1 MKYWGEDQEDAIVE
15 FNTNDDID
23 DKHKVF
29 VAIIEPAF
37 RKLVENI
44 YYTYNFNK
52 ILWDRE
58 QIEHEVMTHLYEKL
72 SKFDV
77 TKNKKSFSYFGT
89 ITKNWMI
96 QRCNTDKNKRFI
108 DADNQDMIVHNISIN
123 AYEENKLNRHNEE
136 FIGEIIE
143 DFNDWDAKDNYTRD
157 DFAVLE
163 IVNDILKNYE
173 RFNIYN
179 KKQLYV
185 YIREATDLP
194 SRKITK
200 SLKKIKLDYFT
211 VREDFIS
218 EIIKD
223 FDDWDA
229 KDNYTRDD
237 FAVLEIVNDILKN
250 YERFNIYNKKQLYV
264 YIREATDLP
273 SRKITK
279 SLKKIKINYGD
290 VRGSFIG

>member
-1 MKYWGEDQEDAIVE
+1 MKYWGTEQEEAIVE
-15 FNTNDDID
+15 FNTNEDIE

-72 SKFDV
+72 NKFDIS
-77 TKNKKSFSYFGT
+77 KNKKSFSYFGT

-96 QRCNTDKNKRFI
+96 QRCNADKNKRFI
-108 DADNQDMIVHNISIN
+108 DDDNQDIIVQNISIN
-123 AYEENKLNRHNEE
+123 AYEENEVNQHNQD
-136 FIGEIIE
+136 FISGIIE
-143 DFNDWDAKDNYTRD
+143 ELDDWESKDNYNKE

-163 IVNDILKNYE
+163 IVNDILKNYH
-173 RFNIYN
+173 
-179 KKQLYV
+179 
-185 YIREATDLP
+185 
-194 SRKITK
+194 
-200 SLKKIKLDYFT
+200 
-211 VREDFIS
+211 
-218 EIIKD
+218 
-223 FDDWDA
+223 
-229 KDNYTRDD
+229 
-237 FAVLEIVNDILKN
+237 
-250 YERFNIYNKKQLYV
+250 RFNIYNKKQLYV

-279 SLKKIKINYGD
+279 SLKKIKINYSD
-290 VRGSFIG
+290 IKEDFIG

>member
-52 ILWDRE
+52 ILWDRD
-58 QIEHEVMTHLYEKL
+58 QIEHEVMAHLYEKL

-143 DFNDWDAKDNYTRD
+143 DFDDWDAKDNYTRD

-163 IVNDILKNYE
+163 IVNDILKNYD

-179 KKQLYV
+179 KKQFYV

-211 VREDFIS
+211 VREDFI
-218 EIIKD
+218 
-223 FDDWDA
+223 
-229 KDNYTRDD
+229 
-237 FAVLEIVNDILKN
+237 
-250 YERFNIYNKKQLYV
+250 
-264 YIREATDLP
+264 
-273 SRKITK
+273 
-279 SLKKIKINYGD
+279 G
-290 VRGSFIG
+290 

>member
-1 MKYWGEDQEDAIVE
+1 MKYWGEDQEEAVVE
-15 FNTNDDID
+15 FNTNADMD

-29 VAIIEPAF
+29 VDVIEPAF

-96 QRCNTDKNKRFI
+96 QRCNADKNKRFI
-108 DADNQDMIVHNISIN
+108 DDDNQDIIVQNISIH
-123 AYEENKLNRHNEE
+123 AYEEDEGGRHNEE
-136 FIGEIIE
+136 FINEIIG
-143 DFNDWDAKDNYTRD
+143 
-157 DFAVLE
+157 
-163 IVNDILKNYE
+163 
-173 RFNIYN
+173 
-179 KKQLYV
+179 
-185 YIREATDLP
+185 
-194 SRKITK
+194 
-200 SLKKIKLDYFT
+200 
-211 VREDFIS
+211 
-218 EIIKD
+218 D

-279 SLKKIKINYGD
+279 SLKKIKLNYFSVKED
-290 VRGSFIG
+290 FIG

>member
-1 MKYWGEDQEDAIVE
+1 MKYWGEDQEAAVIE

-23 DKHKVF
+23 QKHQVF
-29 VAIIEPAF
+29 VKVIDPAF

-58 QIEHEVMTHLYEKL
+58 QIEHEVMAHLYEKL
-72 SKFDV
+72 GKFDV

-96 QRCNTDKNKRFI
+96 QRCNADKNKRFI
-108 DADNQDMIVHNISIN
+108 DDDNQDMIVQNISISE
-123 AYEENKLNRHNEE
+123 YEE
-136 FIGEIIE
+136 
-143 DFNDWDAKDNYTRD
+143 
-157 DFAVLE
+157 
-163 IVNDILKNYE
+163 
-173 RFNIYN
+173 
-179 KKQLYV
+179 
-185 YIREATDLP
+185 
-194 SRKITK
+194 
-200 SLKKIKLDYFT
+200 KKIIHHN
-211 VREDFIS
+211 EDFIN

-229 KDNYTRDD
+229 KANYTKDD

-279 SLKKIKINYGD
+279 SLKKIKITYGD
-290 VRGSFIG
+290 VRDSFIG

>member
-1 MKYWGEDQEDAIVE
+1 MKYWGTEQEEAIVE
-15 FNTNDDID
+15 FNTNEDIE

-72 SKFDV
+72 NKFDIS
-77 TKNKKSFSYFGT
+77 KNKKSFSYFGT

-96 QRCNTDKNKRFI
+96 QRCNADKNKRFI
-108 DADNQDMIVHNISIN
+108 DDDNQDIIVQNISIN
-123 AYEENKLNRHNEE
+123 AYEENEVNQHNQDFISGIIEE
-136 FIGEIIE
+136 F
-143 DFNDWDAKDNYTRD
+143 DDWDSKDNYNKE

-163 IVNDILKNYE
+163 IVNDILKNYH
-173 RFNIYN
+173 
-179 KKQLYV
+179 
-185 YIREATDLP
+185 
-194 SRKITK
+194 
-200 SLKKIKLDYFT
+200 
-211 VREDFIS
+211 
-218 EIIKD
+218 
-223 FDDWDA
+223 
-229 KDNYTRDD
+229 
-237 FAVLEIVNDILKN
+237 
-250 YERFNIYNKKQLYV
+250 RFNIYNKKQLYV

-279 SLKKIKINYGD
+279 SLKKIKINYSD
-290 VRGSFIG
+290 IKEDFIG

>member
-1 MKYWGEDQEDAIVE
+1 MKYWGTEQEEAIVE
-15 FNTNDDID
+15 FNTNEDIE

-72 SKFDV
+72 NKFDIS
-77 TKNKKSFSYFGT
+77 KNKKSFSYFGT

-96 QRCNTDKNKRFI
+96 QRCNADKNKRFI
-108 DADNQDMIVHNISIN
+108 DDDNQDIIVQNISIN
-123 AYEENKLNRHNEE
+123 AYEENEVNQHNQDFISGIIEE
-136 FIGEIIE
+136 F
-143 DFNDWDAKDNYTRD
+143 DDWDSKDNYNKE

-163 IVNDILKNYE
+163 IINDILKNYH
-173 RFNIYN
+173 
-179 KKQLYV
+179 
-185 YIREATDLP
+185 
-194 SRKITK
+194 
-200 SLKKIKLDYFT
+200 
-211 VREDFIS
+211 
-218 EIIKD
+218 
-223 FDDWDA
+223 
-229 KDNYTRDD
+229 
-237 FAVLEIVNDILKN
+237 
-250 YERFNIYNKKQLYV
+250 RFNIYNKKQLYV

-279 SLKKIKINYGD
+279 SLKKIKINYSD
-290 VRGSFIG
+290 IKEDFIS

>member
-1 MKYWGEDQEDAIVE
+1 MKYWGTEQEEAIVE
-15 FNTNDDID
+15 FNTNEDIE

-72 SKFDV
+72 NKFDIS
-77 TKNKKSFSYFGT
+77 KNKKSFSYFGT

-96 QRCNTDKNKRFI
+96 QRCNADKNKRFI
-108 DADNQDMIVHNISIN
+108 DDDNQDIIVQNISIN
-123 AYEENKLNRHNEE
+123 AYEENEVNQHKQDFISGIIEE
-136 FIGEIIE
+136 F
-143 DFNDWDAKDNYTRD
+143 DDWDSKDNYNKE

-163 IVNDILKNYE
+163 IINDILKNYH
-173 RFNIYN
+173 
-179 KKQLYV
+179 
-185 YIREATDLP
+185 
-194 SRKITK
+194 
-200 SLKKIKLDYFT
+200 
-211 VREDFIS
+211 
-218 EIIKD
+218 
-223 FDDWDA
+223 
-229 KDNYTRDD
+229 
-237 FAVLEIVNDILKN
+237 
-250 YERFNIYNKKQLYV
+250 RFNIYNKKQLYV

-279 SLKKIKINYGD
+279 SLKKIKINYSD
-290 VRGSFIG
+290 IKEDFIG

>member
-1 MKYWGEDQEDAIVE
+1 MKYWGIEQEEAIVE
-15 FNTNDDID
+15 FNTNEDIE

-72 SKFDV
+72 NKFDIS
-77 TKNKKSFSYFGT
+77 KNKKSFSYFGT

-96 QRCNTDKNKRFI
+96 QRCNADKNKRFI
-108 DADNQDMIVHNISIN
+108 DNDNQDIIVQNISIN
-123 AYEENKLNRHNEE
+123 AYEENEVNQHNQD
-136 FIGEIIE
+136 FISGIIE
-143 DFNDWDAKDNYTRD
+143 DFDNWDSKENYNQE

-163 IVNDILKNYE
+163 IVNDILKNYH
-173 RFNIYN
+173 
-179 KKQLYV
+179 
-185 YIREATDLP
+185 
-194 SRKITK
+194 
-200 SLKKIKLDYFT
+200 
-211 VREDFIS
+211 
-218 EIIKD
+218 
-223 FDDWDA
+223 
-229 KDNYTRDD
+229 
-237 FAVLEIVNDILKN
+237 
-250 YERFNIYNKKQLYV
+250 RFNIYNKKQLYV

-279 SLKKIKINYGD
+279 SLKKIKINYSD
-290 VRGSFIG
+290 IKEDFIG

>member
-1 MKYWGEDQEDAIVE
+1 MKYWGIEQEEAIVE
-15 FNTNDDID
+15 FNTNEDIE

-72 SKFDV
+72 NKFDIS
-77 TKNKKSFSYFGT
+77 KNKKSFSYFGT

-96 QRCNTDKNKRFI
+96 QRCNADKNKRFI
-108 DADNQDMIVHNISIN
+108 DDDNQDIIVQNISIN
-123 AYEENKLNRHNEE
+123 AYEENEVNQHNQDFISGIIEE
-136 FIGEIIE
+136 F
-143 DFNDWDAKDNYTRD
+143 DDWDSKDNYNKE

-163 IVNDILKNYE
+163 IINDILKNYH
-173 RFNIYN
+173 
-179 KKQLYV
+179 
-185 YIREATDLP
+185 
-194 SRKITK
+194 
-200 SLKKIKLDYFT
+200 
-211 VREDFIS
+211 
-218 EIIKD
+218 
-223 FDDWDA
+223 
-229 KDNYTRDD
+229 
-237 FAVLEIVNDILKN
+237 
-250 YERFNIYNKKQLYV
+250 RFNIYNKKQLYV

-279 SLKKIKINYGD
+279 SLKKIKINYSD
-290 VRGSFIG
+290 IKEDFIS

>member
-1 MKYWGEDQEDAIVE
+1 MKYWGEDQEEAVVE

-23 DKHKVF
+23 EKHKVF

-96 QRCNTDKNKRFI
+96 QRCNADKNKRFI
-108 DADNQDMIVHNISIN
+108 DDDNQDIIVQNISIH
-123 AYEENKLNRHNEE
+123 AYEEDEVVRHNEE
-136 FIGEIIE
+136 FINEIIG
-143 DFNDWDAKDNYTRD
+143 
-157 DFAVLE
+157 
-163 IVNDILKNYE
+163 
-173 RFNIYN
+173 
-179 KKQLYV
+179 
-185 YIREATDLP
+185 
-194 SRKITK
+194 
-200 SLKKIKLDYFT
+200 
-211 VREDFIS
+211 
-218 EIIKD
+218 D

-279 SLKKIKINYGD
+279 SLKKIKMNYFS
-290 VRGSFIG
+290 VREDFIG

>member
-1 MKYWGEDQEDAIVE
+1 MKYWGEDQESAVVE
-15 FNTNDDID
+15 FNTNADMDE
-23 DKHKVF
+23 KHKVF
-29 VAIIEPAF
+29 VDVIEPAF

-72 SKFDV
+72 SKFDIS
-77 TKNKKSFSYFGT
+77 KNKKSFSYFGT
-89 ITKNWMI
+89 ITKNLMI
-96 QRCNTDKNKRFI
+96 QRCNADKNKRFI
-108 DADNQDMIVHNISIN
+108 DDDNQDIIVQNISIH
-123 AYEENKLNRHNEE
+123 AYEEDEVGRHNEE
-136 FIGEIIE
+136 FISEIIG
-143 DFNDWDAKDNYTRD
+143 DFDNWDAKENYTRD

-200 SLKKIKLDYFT
+200 SLKKIKLDYFN
-211 VREDFIS
+211 VKEDFI
-218 EIIKD
+218 
-223 FDDWDA
+223 
-229 KDNYTRDD
+229 
-237 FAVLEIVNDILKN
+237 
-250 YERFNIYNKKQLYV
+250 
-264 YIREATDLP
+264 
-273 SRKITK
+273 
-279 SLKKIKINYGD
+279 G
-290 VRGSFIG
+290 

>member
-1 MKYWGEDQEDAIVE
+1 MKYWGEDQESAVVE
-15 FNTNDDID
+15 FNTNADMDE
-23 DKHKVF
+23 KHKVF
-29 VAIIEPAF
+29 VDVIEPAF

-96 QRCNTDKNKRFI
+96 QRCNADKNKRFI
-108 DADNQDMIVHNISIN
+108 DDDNQDIIVQNISIH
-123 AYEENKLNRHNEE
+123 AYEEDEVVRHNEE
-136 FIGEIIE
+136 FINEIIG
-143 DFNDWDAKDNYTRD
+143 
-157 DFAVLE
+157 
-163 IVNDILKNYE
+163 
-173 RFNIYN
+173 
-179 KKQLYV
+179 
-185 YIREATDLP
+185 
-194 SRKITK
+194 
-200 SLKKIKLDYFT
+200 
-211 VREDFIS
+211 
-218 EIIKD
+218 D

-279 SLKKIKINYGD
+279 SLKKIKINYGA
-290 VRGSFIG
+290 VKNSFLD

>member
-1 MKYWGEDQEDAIVE
+1 MKYWGEDQESAVVE
-15 FNTNDDID
+15 FNTNADID
-23 DKHKVF
+23 EKHKVF
-29 VAIIEPAF
+29 VDVIEPAF

-96 QRCNTDKNKRFI
+96 QRCNADKNKRFI
-108 DADNQDMIVHNISIN
+108 DDDNQDIIVQNISIH
-123 AYEENKLNRHNEE
+123 AHEEAEVSRHNEE
-136 FIGEIIE
+136 FINEIIG
-143 DFNDWDAKDNYTRD
+143 
-157 DFAVLE
+157 
-163 IVNDILKNYE
+163 
-173 RFNIYN
+173 
-179 KKQLYV
+179 
-185 YIREATDLP
+185 
-194 SRKITK
+194 
-200 SLKKIKLDYFT
+200 
-211 VREDFIS
+211 
-218 EIIKD
+218 D

-279 SLKKIKINYGD
+279 SLKKIKMNYFSVKED
-290 VRGSFIG
+290 FIG

>member
-1 MKYWGEDQEDAIVE
+1 MKYWGEDQESAVVE
-15 FNTNDDID
+15 FNSNADID
-23 DKHKVF
+23 EKHKVF
-29 VAIIEPAF
+29 VDVIEPAF

-77 TKNKKSFSYFGT
+77 SKNKKSFSYFGT

-96 QRCNTDKNKRFI
+96 QRCNADKNKRFI
-108 DADNQDMIVHNISIN
+108 DDDNQDIIVQNISIH
-123 AYEENKLNRHNEE
+123 AYEEDEVGRHNEE
-136 FIGEIIE
+136 FINEIIG
-143 DFNDWDAKDNYTRD
+143 DFDDWDAKDNYTRD

-200 SLKKIKLDYFT
+200 SLKKIKLDYFS
-211 VREDFIS
+211 VKEDFI
-218 EIIKD
+218 
-223 FDDWDA
+223 
-229 KDNYTRDD
+229 
-237 FAVLEIVNDILKN
+237 
-250 YERFNIYNKKQLYV
+250 
-264 YIREATDLP
+264 
-273 SRKITK
+273 
-279 SLKKIKINYGD
+279 G
-290 VRGSFIG
+290 

>member
-1 MKYWGEDQEDAIVE
+1 MCIRDREYAVVE
-15 FNTNDDID
+15 FNTNADMDE
-23 DKHKVF
+23 KHKVF
-29 VAIIEPAF
+29 VDVIEPAF

-72 SKFDV
+72 SKFDIS
-77 TKNKKSFSYFGT
+77 KNKKSFSYFGT

-96 QRCNTDKNKRFI
+96 QRCNADKNKRFI
-108 DADNQDMIVHNISIN
+108 DDDNQDIIVQNISIH
-123 AYEENKLNRHNEE
+123 AYEEDEVGRHNEE
-136 FIGEIIE
+136 FINEIIW
-143 DFNDWDAKDNYTRD
+143 DFDDWGAKDNYTRD

-200 SLKKIKLDYFT
+200 SLKKIKLDYFS
-211 VREDFIS
+211 VKEDFI
-218 EIIKD
+218 
-223 FDDWDA
+223 
-229 KDNYTRDD
+229 
-237 FAVLEIVNDILKN
+237 
-250 YERFNIYNKKQLYV
+250 
-264 YIREATDLP
+264 
-273 SRKITK
+273 
-279 SLKKIKINYGD
+279 G
-290 VRGSFIG
+290 

>member
-1 MKYWGEDQEDAIVE
+1 MKYWGEDQEYAVVE
-15 FNTNDDID
+15 FNTNADMDE
-23 DKHKVF
+23 KHKVF
-29 VAIIEPAF
+29 VDVIEPAF

-77 TKNKKSFSYFGT
+77 TKNKKSFYYFGT

-96 QRCNTDKNKRFI
+96 QRCNADKNKRFI
-108 DADNQDMIVHNISIN
+108 DDDNQDIIIQNISIH
-123 AYEENKLNRHNEE
+123 AYEEDQVGRHNEE
-136 FIGEIIE
+136 FINEIID
-143 DFNDWDAKDNYTRD
+143 DFDDWDAKDNYTRD

-163 IVNDILKNYE
+163 IINDILKNYHK
-173 RFNIYN
+173 FNIYN

-200 SLKKIKLDYFT
+200 SLKKIKLGYMG
-211 VREDFIS
+211 VKE
-218 EIIKD
+218 
-223 FDDWDA
+223 
-229 KDNYTRDD
+229 
-237 FAVLEIVNDILKN
+237 
-250 YERFNIYNKKQLYV
+250 
-264 YIREATDLP
+264 
-273 SRKITK
+273 
-279 SLKKIKINYGD
+279 
-290 VRGSFIG
+290 SFIDE

>member
-1 MKYWGEDQEDAIVE
+1 MKYWGEDQEYAVVE
-15 FNTNDDID
+15 FNTNADMDE
-23 DKHKVF
+23 KHKVF
-29 VAIIEPAF
+29 VDVIEPAF

-72 SKFDV
+72 SKFDIS
-77 TKNKKSFSYFGT
+77 KNKKSFSYFGT

-96 QRCNTDKNKRFI
+96 QRCNADKNKRFI
-108 DADNQDMIVHNISIN
+108 DDDNQDIIVQNISIH
-123 AYEENKLNRHNEE
+123 AHEEAEGGRHNEE
-136 FIGEIIE
+136 FISEIID
-143 DFNDWDAKDNYTRD
+143 DFDDWGAKDNYTRD

-200 SLKKIKLDYFT
+200 SLKKIKMSYSNIK
-211 VREDFIS
+211 EDFI
-218 EIIKD
+218 E
-223 FDDWDA
+223 
-229 KDNYTRDD
+229 
-237 FAVLEIVNDILKN
+237 
-250 YERFNIYNKKQLYV
+250 
-264 YIREATDLP
+264 
-273 SRKITK
+273 
-279 SLKKIKINYGD
+279 
-290 VRGSFIG
+290 

>member
-15 FNTNDDID
+15 FNTNDDIE

-44 YYTYNFNK
+44 YYTYNSNK

-108 DADNQDMIVHNISIN
+108 DADNQEMIMHNISIN
-123 AYEENKLNRHNEE
+123 AYEENKLNRRNDE

-143 DFNDWDAKDNYTRD
+143 DFDDWDAKDNYTRD

-200 SLKKIKLDYFT
+200 SLKKIKLDYFS
-211 VREDFIS
+211 VREDFI
-218 EIIKD
+218 
-223 FDDWDA
+223 
-229 KDNYTRDD
+229 
-237 FAVLEIVNDILKN
+237 
-250 YERFNIYNKKQLYV
+250 
-264 YIREATDLP
+264 
-273 SRKITK
+273 
-279 SLKKIKINYGD
+279 G
-290 VRGSFIG
+290 

>member
-1 MKYWGEDQEDAIVE
+1 MKYWGIEQEEAIVE
-15 FNTNDDID
+15 FNTNEDIE

-72 SKFDV
+72 NKFDIS
-77 TKNKKSFSYFGT
+77 KNKKSFSYFGT

-96 QRCNTDKNKRFI
+96 QRCNADKNKRFI
-108 DADNQDMIVHNISIN
+108 DDDNQDIIVQNISIN
-123 AYEENKLNRHNEE
+123 AYEENEVNQHNQDFISGIIEE
-136 FIGEIIE
+136 F
-143 DFNDWDAKDNYTRD
+143 DDWDSKDNYNKE

-163 IVNDILKNYE
+163 IVNDILKNYH
-173 RFNIYN
+173 
-179 KKQLYV
+179 
-185 YIREATDLP
+185 
-194 SRKITK
+194 
-200 SLKKIKLDYFT
+200 
-211 VREDFIS
+211 
-218 EIIKD
+218 
-223 FDDWDA
+223 
-229 KDNYTRDD
+229 
-237 FAVLEIVNDILKN
+237 
-250 YERFNIYNKKQLYV
+250 RFNIYNKKQLYV

-279 SLKKIKINYGD
+279 SLKKIKINYSD
-290 VRGSFIG
+290 IKEDFIG

>member
-1 MKYWGEDQEDAIVE
+1 MKYWGTPQEEAIVE
-15 FNTNDDID
+15 FNTNEDIE

-29 VAIIEPAF
+29 VAVIEPAF

-72 SKFDV
+72 SKFDIS
-77 TKNKKSFSYFGT
+77 KNKKSFSYFGT

-96 QRCNTDKNKRFI
+96 QRCNADKNKRFI
-108 DADNQDMIVHNISIN
+108 DDDNQDIIVQNISIH
-123 AYEENKLNRHNEE
+123 AYEENKINRHNQE
-136 FIGEIIE
+136 FISDIIE
-143 DFNDWDAKDNYTRD
+143 DFDDWGAKDNYTKD

-163 IVNDILKNYE
+163 IVNDILKNYQ

-200 SLKKIKLDYFT
+200 SLKKIKLDYFSIK
-211 VREDFIS
+211 EDFI
-218 EIIKD
+218 
-223 FDDWDA
+223 
-229 KDNYTRDD
+229 
-237 FAVLEIVNDILKN
+237 
-250 YERFNIYNKKQLYV
+250 
-264 YIREATDLP
+264 
-273 SRKITK
+273 
-279 SLKKIKINYGD
+279 G
-290 VRGSFIG
+290 

>member
-1 MKYWGEDQEDAIVE
+1 MKYWGEDQESAVVE
-15 FNTNDDID
+15 FNTNADID
-23 DKHKVF
+23 EKHKVF
-29 VAIIEPAF
+29 VDVIEPAF

-72 SKFDV
+72 SKFDIS
-77 TKNKKSFSYFGT
+77 KNKKSFSYFGT

-96 QRCNTDKNKRFI
+96 QRCNADKNKRFI
-108 DADNQDMIVHNISIN
+108 DDDNQDIIVQNISIH
-123 AYEENKLNRHNEE
+123 AYEEDEVGRHNEE
-136 FIGEIIE
+136 FINEIIG
-143 DFNDWDAKDNYTRD
+143 DFDDWDAKENYTRD

-200 SLKKIKLDYFT
+200 SLKKIKVNYSD
-211 VREDFIS
+211 
-218 EIIKD
+218 IKE
-223 FDDWDA
+223 
-229 KDNYTRDD
+229 N
-237 FAVLEIVNDILKN
+237 
-250 YERFNIYNKKQLYV
+250 
-264 YIREATDLP
+264 
-273 SRKITK
+273 
-279 SLKKIKINYGD
+279 
-290 VRGSFIG
+290 FIG

>member
-1 MKYWGEDQEDAIVE
+1 MKYWGEDQESAVVE
-15 FNTNDDID
+15 FNTNADID
-23 DKHKVF
+23 EKHKVF
-29 VAIIEPAF
+29 VDIIEPAF

-96 QRCNTDKNKRFI
+96 QRCNADKNKRFI
-108 DADNQDMIVHNISIN
+108 DDDNQDIIVQNISIH
-123 AYEENKLNRHNEE
+123 AYEEHEVVRHNEE
-136 FIGEIIE
+136 FISEIID
-143 DFNDWDAKDNYTRD
+143 DFDDWGGKDNYTRD

-200 SLKKIKLDYFT
+200 SLKKIKMDYFT
-211 VREDFIS
+211 VREDFI
-218 EIIKD
+218 
-223 FDDWDA
+223 
-229 KDNYTRDD
+229 
-237 FAVLEIVNDILKN
+237 
-250 YERFNIYNKKQLYV
+250 
-264 YIREATDLP
+264 
-273 SRKITK
+273 
-279 SLKKIKINYGD
+279 G
-290 VRGSFIG
+290 

>member
-1 MKYWGEDQEDAIVE
+1 MKYWGVEQEEAIVE
-15 FNTNDDID
+15 FNTNEDIE

-72 SKFDV
+72 NKFDIS
-77 TKNKKSFSYFGT
+77 KNKKSFSYFGT

-96 QRCNTDKNKRFI
+96 QRCNADKNKRFI
-108 DADNQDMIVHNISIN
+108 DDDNQDIIVQNISIN
-123 AYEENKLNRHNEE
+123 AYEENEVNQHNQD
-136 FIGEIIE
+136 FISGIIE
-143 DFNDWDAKDNYTRD
+143 DFDDWGSKENYNQE

-163 IVNDILKNYE
+163 IVNDILKNYH
-173 RFNIYN
+173 
-179 KKQLYV
+179 
-185 YIREATDLP
+185 
-194 SRKITK
+194 
-200 SLKKIKLDYFT
+200 
-211 VREDFIS
+211 
-218 EIIKD
+218 
-223 FDDWDA
+223 
-229 KDNYTRDD
+229 
-237 FAVLEIVNDILKN
+237 
-250 YERFNIYNKKQLYV
+250 RFNIYNKKQLYV

-279 SLKKIKINYGD
+279 SLKKIKINYSD
-290 VRGSFIG
+290 IKEDFIG

>member
-1 MKYWGEDQEDAIVE
+1 MKYWGEDQEYAVVE
-15 FNTNDDID
+15 FNTNADMDE
-23 DKHKVF
+23 KHKVF
-29 VAIIEPAF
+29 VDVIEPAF

-96 QRCNTDKNKRFI
+96 QRCNADKNKRFI
-108 DADNQDMIVHNISIN
+108 DDDNQDMIVQNISIH
-123 AYEENKLNRHNEE
+123 AYEEGEVVRHNEE
-136 FIGEIIE
+136 FINEIIG
-143 DFNDWDAKDNYTRD
+143 
-157 DFAVLE
+157 
-163 IVNDILKNYE
+163 
-173 RFNIYN
+173 
-179 KKQLYV
+179 
-185 YIREATDLP
+185 
-194 SRKITK
+194 
-200 SLKKIKLDYFT
+200 
-211 VREDFIS
+211 
-218 EIIKD
+218 D

-279 SLKKIKINYGD
+279 SLKKIKMDYFT
-290 VRGSFIG
+290 VREDFIG

>member
-1 MKYWGEDQEDAIVE
+1 MKYWGTPQEEAIVE
-15 FNTNDDID
+15 FNTNEDID

-29 VAIIEPAF
+29 VAVIEPAF

-72 SKFDV
+72 SKFD
-77 TKNKKSFSYFGT
+77 TSKNKKSFSYFGT

-96 QRCNTDKNKRFI
+96 QRCNADKNKRFI
-108 DADNQDMIVHNISIN
+108 DDDNHDIIVQNISIN
-123 AYEENKLNRHNEE
+123 AYEEKKINRHNQE
-136 FIGEIIE
+136 FISNIIE
-143 DFNDWDAKDNYTRD
+143 DFDDWDAKDNYTKD

-163 IVNDILKNYE
+163 IVNDILKNYQ

-200 SLKKIKLDYFT
+200 SLKKIKNNYSGIK
-211 VREDFIS
+211 EDFI
-218 EIIKD
+218 
-223 FDDWDA
+223 
-229 KDNYTRDD
+229 
-237 FAVLEIVNDILKN
+237 
-250 YERFNIYNKKQLYV
+250 
-264 YIREATDLP
+264 
-273 SRKITK
+273 
-279 SLKKIKINYGD
+279 G
-290 VRGSFIG
+290 

>member
-1 MKYWGEDQEDAIVE
+1 MKYWGEDQESAVVE
-15 FNTNDDID
+15 FNTNADID
-23 DKHKVF
+23 EKHKVF
-29 VAIIEPAF
+29 VDVIEPAF

-72 SKFDV
+72 SKFDIS
-77 TKNKKSFSYFGT
+77 KNKKSFSYFGT

-96 QRCNTDKNKRFI
+96 QRCNADKNKRFI
-108 DADNQDMIVHNISIN
+108 DDDNQDIIVQNISIH
-123 AYEENKLNRHNEE
+123 AYEEDEVGRHKEE
-136 FIGEIIE
+136 FISEIIG
-143 DFNDWDAKDNYTRD
+143 DFDNWDAKEYYRRD
-157 DFAVLE
+157 DFSVLE

-200 SLKKIKLDYFT
+200 SLKKIKLDYFN
-211 VREDFIS
+211 VKEDFI
-218 EIIKD
+218 
-223 FDDWDA
+223 
-229 KDNYTRDD
+229 
-237 FAVLEIVNDILKN
+237 
-250 YERFNIYNKKQLYV
+250 
-264 YIREATDLP
+264 
-273 SRKITK
+273 
-279 SLKKIKINYGD
+279 G
-290 VRGSFIG
+290 

>member
-1 MKYWGEDQEDAIVE
+1 MKYWGEDQEDAVVE
-15 FNTNDDID
+15 FNTNADMDE
-23 DKHKVF
+23 KHKVF
-29 VAIIEPAF
+29 VDVIEPAF

-72 SKFDV
+72 SKFDIS
-77 TKNKKSFSYFGT
+77 KNKKSFSYFGT

-96 QRCNTDKNKRFI
+96 QRCNADKNKRFI
-108 DADNQDMIVHNISIN
+108 DDDNQDIIVQNISIH
-123 AYEENKLNRHNEE
+123 AYEEDEVGKHNEE
-136 FIGEIIE
+136 FINEIIG
-143 DFNDWDAKDNYTRD
+143 DFDDWDAKDNYTRD

-200 SLKKIKLDYFT
+200 SLKKIKLDYFN
-211 VREDFIS
+211 VRE
-218 EIIKD
+218 
-223 FDDWDA
+223 
-229 KDNYTRDD
+229 
-237 FAVLEIVNDILKN
+237 
-250 YERFNIYNKKQLYV
+250 
-264 YIREATDLP
+264 
-273 SRKITK
+273 
-279 SLKKIKINYGD
+279 G
-290 VRGSFIG
+290 FIG

>member
-1 MKYWGEDQEDAIVE
+1 MKYWGTPQEEAIVE
-15 FNTNDDID
+15 FNTNEDIE

-72 SKFDV
+72 SKFDIS
-77 TKNKKSFSYFGT
+77 KNKKSFSYFGT

-96 QRCNTDKNKRFI
+96 QRCNADKNKRFI
-108 DADNQDMIVHNISIN
+108 DDDNQDIIVQNISIH
-123 AYEENKLNRHNEE
+123 AYEENEVGRYNEE
-136 FIGEIIE
+136 FISEIID
-143 DFNDWDAKDNYTRD
+143 DFDDWDEKDNYTRD

-163 IVNDILKNYE
+163 IVNDILKNYH

-200 SLKKIKLDYFT
+200 SLKKIKLDYFS
-211 VREDFIS
+211 VKEDFI
-218 EIIKD
+218 
-223 FDDWDA
+223 
-229 KDNYTRDD
+229 
-237 FAVLEIVNDILKN
+237 
-250 YERFNIYNKKQLYV
+250 
-264 YIREATDLP
+264 
-273 SRKITK
+273 
-279 SLKKIKINYGD
+279 G
-290 VRGSFIG
+290 

>member
-15 FNTNDDID
+15 FNTNDDIE

-108 DADNQDMIVHNISIN
+108 DADNQEMIMHNISIN
-123 AYEENKLNRHNEE
+123 AYEENKLNRRNDE

-143 DFNDWDAKDNYTRD
+143 DFDDWDAKDNYTRD

-211 VREDFIS
+211 VREDFI
-218 EIIKD
+218 
-223 FDDWDA
+223 
-229 KDNYTRDD
+229 
-237 FAVLEIVNDILKN
+237 
-250 YERFNIYNKKQLYV
+250 
-264 YIREATDLP
+264 
-273 SRKITK
+273 
-279 SLKKIKINYGD
+279 G
-290 VRGSFIG
+290 